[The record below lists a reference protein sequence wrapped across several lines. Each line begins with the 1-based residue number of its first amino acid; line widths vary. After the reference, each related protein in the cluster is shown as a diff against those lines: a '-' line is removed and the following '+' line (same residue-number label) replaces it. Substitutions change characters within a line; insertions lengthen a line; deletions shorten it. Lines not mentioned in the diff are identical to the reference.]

1 MSLEAQLGIVLL
13 AVFLAVGVVELLDWL
28 ERRARERLMH
38 SIMWTKLGRRADS

>member
-28 ERRARERLMH
+28 ERAARRRLME
-38 SIMWTKLGRRADS
+38 SIMWDRQGRRAK